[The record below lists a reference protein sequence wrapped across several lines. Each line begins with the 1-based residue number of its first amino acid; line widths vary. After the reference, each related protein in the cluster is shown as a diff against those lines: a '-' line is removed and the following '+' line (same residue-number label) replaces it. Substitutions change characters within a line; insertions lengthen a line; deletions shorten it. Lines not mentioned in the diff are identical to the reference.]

1 MFGCSEYVR
10 MILVRRANYLRTKA
24 RKLKGG
30 VQRAD
35 FFVRFTVPASD
46 VLTLSSLQSANA
58 TLSKKVEDLETKLKT
73 SATLL
78 RQASDEKQ
86 GRGRSRKHSLEDY
99 SA

>member
-1 MFGCSEYVR
+1 

-30 VQRAD
+30 LQRAD
-35 FFVRFTVPASD
+35 FFATNWRFTVPAFD

-86 GRGRSRKHSLEDY
+86 GRG
-99 SA
+99 